1 MGFSGEA
8 SRIAFATTQNDTIH
22 ILTLVGELL
31 IQLLVFVSTRAET
44 VLDDNSAFQI
54 NLDDFF
60 SRLLLLFLLSDKLL
74 LSLLLSFQPFLFALL
89 RIVFRNFN

>member
-1 MGFSGEA
+1 MYGSLWG
-8 SRIAFATTQNDTIH
+8 SFANSVCQ
-22 ILTLVGELL
+22 LVGELL

-89 RIVFRNFN
+89 RIVFRDFN

>member
-1 MGFSGEA
+1 VDGFLWGS
-8 SRIAFATTQNDTIH
+8 FANSVCQ
-22 ILTLVGELL
+22 LVGELL
-31 IQLLVFVSTRAET
+31 IQLLVFVCTRAET

-89 RIVFRNFN
+89 RIVFRDFN